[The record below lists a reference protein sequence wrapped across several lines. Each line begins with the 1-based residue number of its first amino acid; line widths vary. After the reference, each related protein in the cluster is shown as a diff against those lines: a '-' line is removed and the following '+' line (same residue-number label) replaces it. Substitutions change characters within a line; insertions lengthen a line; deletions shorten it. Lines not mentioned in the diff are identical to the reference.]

1 MSEVTVAAGIESLCL
16 VDFLDERG
24 RHMDDGKAGGLRS
37 LSKTATYFK
46 TVKVGQIDVE
56 KKNVDTFACEFQG
69 LLSGDSLGDVEAGC
83 LQNSRSRIK
92 RSWIVVNYQ
101 NSRCCG
107 VGHSSHLQISNSSH
121 PAYRRAVLSKT
132 AFWSGN

>member
-1 MSEVTVAAGIESLCL
+1 
-16 VDFLDERG
+16 
-24 RHMDDGKAGGLRS
+24 GGHRS
-37 LSKTATYFK
+37 LSKTATYIK

-121 PAYRRAVLSKT
+121 PAYRRAGLSKRGLLRGKAIRSPRHSLCPPFPPPIFPG
-132 AFWSGN
+132 AFSLLVHSP